1 MSDKF
6 EALDIST
13 PNCTI
18 EKKGHIMIVTLNR
31 PEAKN
36 ALSSQMILGM
46 YRAWRRLDE
55 DRELY
60 CAILTGKGDTFCA
73 GMDLKS
79 GTDGDAD
86 AAMMQEKMKEIPDLH
101 WQALLRHNQPTKPV
115 ILAVEGYALAGG
127 TEILQGTDIRVAA
140 EDAVFGV
147 TECKRGLFPLGGST
161 IRLRR
166 QIPYALAAEILL
178 LGRHVSAQ
186 EALQWGLIN
195 RVVPKGKALDEA
207 LKIADELC
215 DNAPLSVQAILKSLR
230 ENQFD
235 LSEKEALAKE
245 EALGWAIFAT
255 KDSREGM
262 KAFKEKRKPVFKGE

>member
-1 MSDKF
+1 MS
-6 EALDIST
+6 EELDIST
-13 PNCTI
+13 ENCTI
-18 EKKGHIMIVTLNR
+18 EKKGHVLIVTLNR

-36 ALSSQMILGM
+36 ALSGPMIVGM

-55 DRELY
+55 DKDLH

-73 GMDLKS
+73 GMDLKT
-79 GTDGDAD
+79 GPTAGDD
-86 AAMMQEKMKEIPDLH
+86 ANEIQALMKDIPDLH
-101 WQALLRHNQPTKPV
+101 WQALLRHNQPMKPV

-178 LGRHVSAQ
+178 LGRHISSQ
-186 EALQWGLIN
+186 EALDWGLIN
-195 RVVPKGKALDEA
+195 RRVPKGEA
-207 LKIADELC
+207 LNEAMKIAEELC
-215 DNAPLSVQAILKSLR
+215 ENAPLSVQAILKSLR
-230 ENQFD
+230 ENEAC
-235 LSEKEALAKE
+235 LPEMEALKRE
-245 EALGWAIFAT
+245 EELGWTIFAS
-255 KDSREGM
+255 KDAKEGM
-262 KAFKEKRKPVFKGE
+262 KAFKEKRKPNFIGE